1 MRCRRFLP
9 LLTLAAVI
17 TVGVIWQ
24 WERAAAK
31 ALQDRFAVMARQ
43 EENLAQLQAQG
54 ERLRRELQVAAR
66 PLPADHAVPS
76 LAPAPIERPVAPVW
90 PVGEW
95 MPATAWRNAGRASPQ
110 ATTTTLLWAAASGDV
125 ASVRDTFQF
134 GDDAR
139 AKARAWFD
147 TLPPESRLLYA
158 TPEDLVA
165 GVTLAHISP
174 DRAQLSWLHEID
186 GDRAI
191 VGLLVAGNRA
201 ASAPPLPVL
210 TNKEA
215 RNLPPALDDRA
226 RYNVVVLNLQRA
238 PDGWRVEVPAAA
250 IDNMARNLRAPSAK

>member
-95 MPATAWRNAGRASPQ
+95 MPATAWRNAGRASVGGP
-110 ATTTTLLWAAASGDV
+110 GG
-125 ASVRDTFQF
+125 RP
-134 GDDAR
+134 R
-139 AKARAWFD
+139 A
-147 TLPPESRLLYA
+147 ES
-158 TPEDLVA
+158 
-165 GVTLAHISP
+165 
-174 DRAQLSWLHEID
+174 
-186 GDRAI
+186 
-191 VGLLVAGNRA
+191 
-201 ASAPPLPVL
+201 
-210 TNKEA
+210 
-215 RNLPPALDDRA
+215 
-226 RYNVVVLNLQRA
+226 
-238 PDGWRVEVPAAA
+238 
-250 IDNMARNLRAPSAK
+250 